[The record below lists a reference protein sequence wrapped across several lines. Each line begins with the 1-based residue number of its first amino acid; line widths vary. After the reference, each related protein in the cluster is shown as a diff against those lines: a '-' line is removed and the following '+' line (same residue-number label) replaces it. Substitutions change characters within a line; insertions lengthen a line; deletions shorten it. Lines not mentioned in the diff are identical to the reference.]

1 MKNDFIP
8 AVAWIVLTAICLS
21 FILIG
26 FNEALKRTA
35 LTKQSRKK
43 IFITVAS
50 VIGVWTVSLLV
61 LSSNGFFADFTHLPP
76 RPGIALLIPLPF
88 ILRFAFSKKGTELL
102 QAIPTH
108 WLIYMQ
114 SFRIAVELLLLLAFI
129 GGRLPVQMTFEGRN
143 FDIVTGLLAL
153 PVGYWVATRRAY
165 AKKLAIVFN
174 IIGMLLLLNILVIA
188 VLSMPTPIRYFMN
201 EPANTLVGDFPFILL
216 PGILVPVA
224 YGLHI
229 LSLRQ
234 LLKSDMPA
242 KKVKLEI
249 HQPDIHQDL
258 PGKKTLEIL

>member
-8 AVAWIVLTAICLS
+8 VIAWIMLTAICIA

-26 FNEALKRTA
+26 FNEALKRSGWLKKTR
-35 LTKQSRKK
+35 QK
-43 IFITVAS
+43 IFLTVAS
-50 VIGVWTVSLLV
+50 IIGIWTILLLI
-61 LSSNGFFADFTHLPP
+61 LSNNGFFADFTHLPP
-76 RPGIALLIPLPF
+76 RPGVTLLIPLPF
-88 ILRFAFSKKGTELL
+88 VLLFAFSKKGTLLL
-102 QAIPTH
+102 QSIPSH

-153 PVGYWVATRRAY
+153 PVGYWVATRRTY
-165 AKKLAIVFN
+165 GKKLAIVFN
-174 IIGMLLLLNILVIA
+174 VIGMLLLLNILVIA

-201 EPANTLVGDFPFILL
+201 EPANTLVADFPFILL
-216 PGILVPVA
+216 PGVLVPVA

-234 LLKSDMPA
+234 LLKSDITA
-242 KKVKLEI
+242 KNSKRKI
-249 HQPDIHQDL
+249 HHLNMHQDL
-258 PGKKTLEIL
+258 PVEETLEIL

>member
-8 AVAWIVLTAICLS
+8 VIAWIVLTAISLS

-26 FNEALKRTA
+26 FNEALKRSA

-50 VIGVWTVSLLV
+50 IIGLWTVSLLI

-76 RPGIALLIPLPF
+76 RPGVALLFPLPF
-88 ILRFAFSKKGTELL
+88 VLLAAFSKKGTYLL
-102 QAIPTH
+102 QTIPLH

-143 FDIVTGLLAL
+143 FDIITGFLAL
-153 PVGYWVATRRAY
+153 PVGYLVATRRAY
-165 AKKLAIVFN
+165 AKKLAIAFN
-174 IIGMLLLLNILVIA
+174 IVGMILLLNILVIA

-201 EPANTLVGDFPFILL
+201 EPANTIVAQFPYILL

-234 LLKSDMPA
+234 LLKSNLPA
-242 KKVKLEI
+242 KNGKQKI
-249 HQPDIHQDL
+249 HHPHMHQDL
-258 PGKKTLEIL
+258 PVKETLEIL